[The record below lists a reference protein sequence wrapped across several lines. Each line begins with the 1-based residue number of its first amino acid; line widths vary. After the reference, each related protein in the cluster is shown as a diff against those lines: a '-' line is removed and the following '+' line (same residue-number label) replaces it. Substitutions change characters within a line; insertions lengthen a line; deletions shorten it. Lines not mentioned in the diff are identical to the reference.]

1 MPGRRSGDWRGMR
14 LQGSQMRVNSRIC
27 GKESR
32 NRYSEAAGSRR
43 RVILGE
49 LKRATPNLEREC
61 LSTEDR
67 SHHIQ
72 GARAV
77 TKTLVAR
84 HELERIA
91 LQEIRSFPGCEYV
104 TDIEIAYQVDRVL
117 RTNWTI
123 HVFTR
128 EGGDMLRIQYAINTT
143 RKKLRHRYDLRPES

>member
-1 MPGRRSGDWRGMR
+1 MREEIGGIRGRWFTPGGT
-14 LQGSQMRVNSRIC
+14 
-27 GKESR
+27 K
-32 NRYSEAAGSRR
+32 AGH
-43 RVILGE
+43 
-49 LKRATPNLEREC
+49 PNLERKC
-61 LSTEDR
+61 LSTEDC

-72 GARAV
+72 GTRAV
-77 TKTLVAR
+77 TKTLVSR

-104 TDIEIAYQVDRVL
+104 TDIEIGYQVDIVL

>member
-1 MPGRRSGDWRGMR
+1 VIAGVCASRDLKCELIRGYMEGKSAPVFRGRWFTP
-14 LQGSQMRVNSRIC
+14 
-27 GKESR
+27 
-32 NRYSEAAGSRR
+32 AGYF
-43 RVILGE
+43 GGT
-49 LKRATPNLEREC
+49 KAGHPNLEREC

-72 GARAV
+72 GTRAV

-104 TDIEIAYQVDRVL
+104 TDIEVAYQVDRVL

>member
-1 MPGRRSGDWRGMR
+1 MR
-14 LQGSQMRVNSRIC
+14 LQGSQRELILGYVE
-27 GKESR
+27 GKSGPGW
-32 NRYSEAAGSRR
+32 YSEAAGSRR
-43 RVILGE
+43 RVYLAGT
-49 LKRATPNLEREC
+49 KAGHPNLEREC
-61 LSTEDR
+61 FSTEDG

-72 GARAV
+72 RTGAV

-104 TDIEIAYQVDRVL
+104 TDIEIAYEVDRVL

>member
-1 MPGRRSGDWRGMR
+1 
-14 LQGSQMRVNSRIC
+14 L
-27 GKESR
+27 
-32 NRYSEAAGSRR
+32 
-43 RVILGE
+43 
-49 LKRATPNLEREC
+49 
-61 LSTEDR
+61 
-67 SHHIQ
+67 IQ
-72 GARAV
+72 GTGAV

-104 TDIEIAYQVDRVL
+104 TDIEIAYEVDRVL